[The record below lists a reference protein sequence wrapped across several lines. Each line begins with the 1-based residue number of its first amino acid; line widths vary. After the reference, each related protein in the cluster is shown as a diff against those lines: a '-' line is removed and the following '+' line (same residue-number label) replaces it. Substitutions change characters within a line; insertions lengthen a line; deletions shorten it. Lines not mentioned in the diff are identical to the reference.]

1 MKGCAGMKKKHV
13 SALKMVLTYV
23 MCFALALSCL
33 IITDNR
39 AKSKL
44 KLPVKALKMYVGD
57 SYRLKLK
64 KCKFNTSK
72 KKVAE
77 VNRKGKIKAKKAG
90 KAKITVRKNN
100 SRKKAVI
107 NIKVGKHATGVK
119 IDGALSIFLKMGQTW
134 KIQATV
140 MPAKVLYKDVEYIV
154 ADANI
159 ASVSADGQVVPKNPG
174 TTSVSVVSKAT
185 SSKNKKVSAVVNVI
199 VAPSED
205 NPGKQDLGENLKDD
219 FTIVVETSA
228 PVHSEKPTTPPKAT
242 IEPVV
247 THEPESTASV
257 APTSA
262 PVPTAA
268 PTPGKLPESI
278 QDYIASIVPDDT
290 EPLAG
295 SVVVA
300 NSAGQQRTVYFLN
313 KNYTGNV
320 SVSIDGY
327 SYSRSGNVSDFLDR
341 LENETGAANNSTDTV
356 RVMRR
361 KKSDSWTVTLGNGAV
376 YYVSG
381 KVQDTIYNSPYGIMI
396 VEGNTLKSIV
406 VKGN

>member
-1 MKGCAGMKKKHV
+1 MKKKHV

-64 KCKFNTSK
+64 KCKFRTSK

-90 KAKITVRKNN
+90 KAKITVTKNG
-100 SRKKAVI
+100 SKKKSVI
-107 NIKVGKHATGVK
+107 NIKVGKHATGIK
-119 IDGALSIFLKMGQTW
+119 IDGALSIFLNMNQTG
-134 KIQATV
+134 KIKAAV
-140 MPAKVLYKDVEYIV
+140 IPAKVLYKDIEYIV
-154 ADANI
+154 ADSNI
-159 ASVSADGQVVPKNPG
+159 AVVSADGTITPKSPG
-174 TTSVSVVSKAT
+174 VTSVTVISKAT
-185 SSKNKKVSAVVNVI
+185 SSKNIKVSAVVNII
-199 VAPSED
+199 VAAPAD
-205 NPGKQDLGENLKDD
+205 NSGKQDLTKDLNDD
-219 FTIVVETSA
+219 FVIVVETPA
-228 PVHSEKPTTPPKAT
+228 PSPKTTEAPD
-242 IEPVV
+242 V
-247 THEPESTASV
+247 THGPGVTASA

-262 PVPTAA
+262 PVPTVA
-268 PTPGKLPESI
+268 PTPDLI
-278 QDYIASIVPDDT
+278 QDYIASIVPDDN

-300 NSAGQQRTVYFLN
+300 NNEGKQRTVYFLN

-320 SVSIDGY
+320 SVTIDGY
-327 SYSRSGNVSDFLDR
+327 SYSRSGNVADFLKR
-341 LENETGAANNSTDTV
+341 LENETISTTNSAGTIHV
-356 RVMRR
+356 LR
-361 KKSDSWTVTLGNGAV
+361 KRKSDSWEVTLLKTGKV

-381 KVQDTIYNSPYGIMI
+381 KVQDTVYNSVYGIMI
-396 VEGNTLKSIV
+396 VEGNTLKNIV

>member
-159 ASVSADGQVVPKNPG
+159 ASVSADGQVIPKNPG

-228 PVHSEKPTTPPKAT
+228 PVHSEKPTTPPEAT

-247 THEPESTASV
+247 THAPGNTASA

-262 PVPTAA
+262 PVPTVA

-278 QDYIASIVPDDT
+278 QDYIASIIPDDT

-327 SYSRSGNVSDFLDR
+327 SYSRNGNVSDFLDR
-341 LENETGAANNSTDTV
+341 LENETGAANNSADTV

-396 VEGNTLKSIV
+396 VEGNTLKNII

>member
-1 MKGCAGMKKKHV
+1 MKKKHV

-64 KCKFNTSK
+64 KCKFRTSK

-77 VNRKGKIKAKKAG
+77 VSRKGKIKAKKAG
-90 KAKITVRKNN
+90 KAKITVTKNG
-100 SRKKAVI
+100 SKKKSVI
-107 NIKVGKHATGVK
+107 NIEVGKHATGIK
-119 IDGALSIFLKMGQTW
+119 IDGALSIFLNMNQTG
-134 KIQATV
+134 KIQAAV
-140 MPAKVLYKDVEYIV
+140 IPAKVLYKDIEYIV
-154 ADANI
+154 ADSNI
-159 ASVSADGQVVPKNPG
+159 AVVSADGTITPKSPG
-174 TTSVSVVSKAT
+174 VTSVTVISRAT

-199 VAPSED
+199 VAAPIDDS
-205 NPGKQDLGENLKDD
+205 GKQDLGDNLKDD
-219 FTIVVETSA
+219 FTIVIETSA
-228 PVHSEKPTTPPKAT
+228 PVHTETPAPSPGTTKA
-242 IEPVV
+242 PDV
-247 THEPESTASV
+247 THGPDVTASA

-262 PVPTAA
+262 PVPTVA
-268 PTPGKLPESI
+268 PTPEKTPESV
-278 QDYIASIVPDDT
+278 QDYIASIVPDDN

-300 NSAGQQRTVYFLN
+300 NQAGQQRTVYFLN
-313 KNYTGNV
+313 RNYTGNV
-320 SVSIDGY
+320 SVTIDGY
-327 SYSRSGNVSDFLDR
+327 SYSKSGNVSDFLNR
-341 LENETGAANNSTDTV
+341 LENETGAANNSADTV

-361 KKSDSWTVTLGNGAV
+361 KKSDSWEVTLTKTGKV

-396 VEGNTLKSIV
+396 VEGNTLKDVV

>member
-159 ASVSADGQVVPKNPG
+159 ASVSADGQVIPKNPG

-228 PVHSEKPTTPPKAT
+228 PVHSEKPTTPPEAT

-247 THEPESTASV
+247 THAPGNTASA

-262 PVPTAA
+262 PVPTVA

-327 SYSRSGNVSDFLDR
+327 SYSRNGNVSDFLDR
-341 LENETGAANNSTDTV
+341 LENETGAANNSADTV

-396 VEGNTLKSIV
+396 VEGNTLKNII